1 MNQTIVIAFRIRRY
15 IDKFSF
21 KHPTVKTGNQ
31 TIIFTK
37 QQLMV
42 RSPVKSTSSRSPC
55 RVEFECRGAEQLLL
69 SNQKPTLTRWS

>member
-1 MNQTIVIAFRIRRY
+1 MELGVSGDLIC
-15 IDKFSF
+15 IDMVSF
-21 KHPTVKTGNQ
+21 ENLTLKTGNQ
-31 TIIFTK
+31 TIIFTR